1 MTGESLLQRFAGLSK
16 FLTAFVILALIVAG
30 AVMLMGRDGTRYVTV
45 DFKQANSLYKGSDVK
60 ILGVPVG
67 TVESMTPKGDV
78 VRVKIAYEGK
88 YKLPNEVKAAIV
100 SPSIVGDRFVQLS
113 PAYSGG
119 AVLPDNAVLDVRRSV
134 VPLELDEI
142 YSSLDDLSVALG
154 PDGANKDGSL
164 SNLIDNSAKSLDG
177 QGEQLNETITNF
189 SKLSQTLSNNKDEL
203 FGSLTEVQTFVAML
217 KENDASVRAFNDS
230 TAKVST
236 VLEGEREDLA
246 ATLKALGLAL
256 NDVRSLVKDNRSA
269 LCADVDDLTSISEVL
284 VDNEDSI
291 EEAVIAAP
299 TALSNVAFTYNSKYG
314 TLDTRANLLEALTG
328 GATDPGDIVC
338 GLLGGPDAP
347 PGLCDALGGILD
359 SLPPLS
365 ALSGGKLP
373 DGTLPTDKLP
383 TDKLPTDPAEKLPIP
398 LPRTAAASGATMQ
411 SERVHNSIHDML
423 AVK

>member
-1 MTGESLLQRFAGLSK
+1 MTGESILQRFAGLSK

-30 AVMLMGRDGTRYVTV
+30 AVMLSGRDGTRYVTV
-45 DFKQANSLYKGSDVK
+45 DFKQANSLYKGSDVR

-113 PAYSGG
+113 PAYDGG
-119 AVLPDNAVLDVRRSV
+119 AVLPNNAVLDIRRSV

-164 SNLIDNSAKSLDG
+164 STLIDNSAKSLDG
-177 QGEQLNETITNF
+177 QGEQLNQTIKNF

-203 FGSLTEVQTFVAML
+203 FGSLEEVQTFVAML
-217 KENDASVRAFNDS
+217 KKNDASVRAFNDS

-269 LCADVDDLTSISEVL
+269 LRDDVDDLTLISEVL
-284 VDNEDSI
+284 VENQDSL
-291 EEAVIAAP
+291 EETILAAP
-299 TALSNVAFTYNSKYG
+299 TALSNVGFTYNEKYG
-314 TLDTRANLLEALTG
+314 TLDTRANLLELITG
-328 GATDPGDIVC
+328 LTDPETLFCTLIGAVDPLICDQVI
-338 GLLGGPDAP
+338 GELPL
-347 PGLCDALGGILD
+347 DALNGLT
-359 SLPPLS
+359 
-365 ALSGGKLP
+365 SGK
-373 DGTLPTDKLP
+373 LPTDKLP
-383 TDKLPTDPAEKLPIP
+383 TDKLPTDSLDPDKLPVP
-398 LPRTAAASGATMQ
+398 LPRTAVASGTIR
-411 SERVHNSIHDML
+411 SERVHDSIRDML
-423 AVK
+423 AVNR

>member
-30 AVMLMGRDGTRYVTV
+30 AVMLTGRDGTRYVTV
-45 DFKQANSLYKGSDVK
+45 DFKQANSLYKGSDVR

-113 PAYSGG
+113 PAYDGG
-119 AVLPDNAVLDVRRSV
+119 AVLPDNAVLGIERSV

-164 SNLIDNSAKSLDG
+164 STLIDNSAKSLDG
-177 QGEQLNETITNF
+177 QGEQLNETIKNF

-203 FGSLTEVQTFVAML
+203 FGSLEEVQTFVAML
-217 KENDASVRAFNDS
+217 KKNDASVRAFNDS

-256 NDVRSLVKDNRSA
+256 NDVRSLVKDNRGA
-269 LCADVDDLTSISEVL
+269 LRADVDDLTSISEVL
-284 VDNEDSI
+284 VDNQDSL
-291 EEAVIAAP
+291 EETIKAAP
-299 TALSNVAFTYNSKYG
+299 TALSNVGFTYNEKYG
-314 TLDTRANLLEALTG
+314 TLDTRADLLGAISPG
-328 GATDPGDIVC
+328 GSTDPKDLLCAVLGETPGSGGVCDTLGDT
-338 GLLGGPDAP
+338 L
-347 PGLCDALGGILD
+347 
-359 SLPPLS
+359 PLS
-365 ALSGGKLP
+365 ALSSG
-373 DGTLPTDKLP
+373 KLP
-383 TDKLPTDPAEKLPIP
+383 TDKLPADKLPTDSLDPDKLPVP
-398 LPRTAAASGATMQ
+398 LPRTAVASGKIR
-411 SERVHNSIHDML
+411 SERVHDSIRDML
-423 AVK
+423 AVN